1 MEVEKAE
8 ATEVEMAGREHRT
21 GRQYTDG
28 RSPPSESCRTQSLPA

>member
-28 RSPPSESCRTQSLPA
+28 RSWWQAEA